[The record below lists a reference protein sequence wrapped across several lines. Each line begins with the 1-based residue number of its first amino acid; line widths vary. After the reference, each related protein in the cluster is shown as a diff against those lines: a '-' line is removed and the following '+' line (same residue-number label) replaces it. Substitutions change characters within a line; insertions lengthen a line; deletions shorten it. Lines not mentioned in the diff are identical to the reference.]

1 MPPTRR
7 MSFTSDHLIDQII
20 AGRKTASTE
29 WLHRQGEIDEWDS
42 AIQVG
47 TVYTVCDS
55 QRMPRCTIR
64 VTSIRLCQWR
74 SIPEWLWRGETND
87 TPEEFQ
93 ADHIDYFENP
103 GNDFE
108 FIGYEFELVSVL
120 SPVA

>member
-1 MPPTRR
+1 MTHPNR

-20 AGRKTASTE
+20 EGRKTASTE

-47 TVYTVCDS
+47 AVYTVCDS
-55 QRMPRCTIR
+55 QRVPRCTIR
-64 VTSIRLCQWR
+64 VTSIRLCQWH
-74 SIPEWLWRGETND
+74 SIPEWLWRGETNA

-108 FIGYEFELVSVL
+108 FIGYEFELVGVL
-120 SPVA
+120 S

>member
-1 MPPTRR
+1 MIQPNR

-20 AGRKTASTE
+20 EGRKTASTE
-29 WLHRQGEIDEWDS
+29 WLHRQGEVDEWDS

-55 QRMPRCTIR
+55 HRVPRCTIR
-64 VTSIRLCQWR
+64 VTSIRLCQWH
-74 SIPEWLWRGETND
+74 SIPEWLWRGETNA

-93 ADHIDYFENP
+93 ADHVDYFENP

-108 FIGYEFELVSVL
+108 FIGYEFELVKVL
-120 SPVA
+120 ET